1 MAAYIIFIKEKTL
14 DQSELDIY
22 SSLLP
27 SAAEGFNFKPLTAY
41 GQKKVIEGPEV
52 EGVVVLEFPSFQEA
66 DDFYHSNRYQEVVQH
81 RFKGA
86 VYTAVIVEGFKQSA

>member
-1 MAAYIIFIKEKTL
+1 MGAYIIFIKEKTL
-14 DQSELDIY
+14 DQAQLDTY

-41 GQKKVIEGPEV
+41 GQKKVVEGPEV

-66 DDFYHSNRYQEVVQH
+66 EDFYNSPRYTEVKQH

-86 VYTAVIVEGFKQSA
+86 VYTAVIVEGFKQPA